1 VEVLI
6 YASEGTSPNEYQLLK
21 LRVNSDNR
29 EFRSETGGVF
39 HSSGGAERDR
49 KDFTSNKLGPRLYT
63 VTLGPEVVPGEYG
76 ILPPGAISSTNA
88 ASAGKMYTFHL
99 VE

>member
-1 VEVLI
+1 M
-6 YASEGTSPNEYQLLK
+6 
-21 LRVNSDNR
+21 NSDNR

-39 HSSGGAERDR
+39 HNSGGAQRDAQE
-49 KDFTSNKLGPRLYT
+49 FTSTKIGPRLYT
-63 VTLGPEVVPGEYG
+63 FDVDPSFKPGEYG
-76 ILPPGAISSTNA
+76 ILPPGSLTSSNA